1 MPSATAAVADQR
13 HQPPSKQTQLQT
25 LMEQRIL
32 LLDGAYGTAFQGYQ
46 LEEEAYRGERF
57 AEHDLPL
64 KGNHDILCLTCPE
77 IVEEVHRSLSL
88 IHI

>member
-46 LEEEAYRGERF
+46 LEEEAYRCERF
-57 AEHDLPL
+57 A
-64 KGNHDILCLTCPE
+64 
-77 IVEEVHRSLSL
+77 
-88 IHI
+88 

>member
-13 HQPPSKQTQLQT
+13 HQPPSKQEQLQT

-46 LEEEAYRGERF
+46 LEEGAYRGERF
-57 AEHDLPL
+57 AERRFA
-64 KGNHDILCLTCPE
+64 PE
-77 IVEEVHRSLSL
+77 R
-88 IHI
+88 

>member
-13 HQPPSKQTQLQT
+13 HQPPSKRAQLQT

-46 LEEEAYRGERF
+46 LEKKPIVANALLRTI
-57 AEHDLPL
+57 LP
-64 KGNHDILCLTCPE
+64 
-77 IVEEVHRSLSL
+77 
-88 IHI
+88 